1 MNSRV
6 FVIGAAVLGV
16 ACSGSDGQTP
26 TAGVP
31 PGGAP
36 GVPAAMGAPSVGAP
50 ATTTPVATG
59 APPTGTAPVNGGA
72 PPATQG
78 SGGTPGTVAPP
89 ASAGTTAIGGAPAA
103 GGSPPAAA
111 GSSGGGAS
119 GAAGAAGAGGAA
131 PAMDPPGTATI
142 STDPFTVQPGQ
153 EVFKCQNFH
162 NPFAGKDTAIQTLSS
177 QLAKG
182 SHHLHLYNLTEGT
195 NYSIEDCS
203 GSDFHALFYN
213 TGRPVDQMPFPLG
226 MATKLRGNTGL
237 RVQLHFLNT
246 TTDPLVATSN
256 VKMVPVADASMVT
269 KWVASIYLNRIGL
282 TVPPGMQ
289 TVSTSCSI
297 PSAYGQIG
305 LVRGVSHMHSRG
317 THFVAKTSTGTM
329 LIDDTT
335 WDEPPPHF
343 YDPPIMMNPGDSL
356 DWTCT
361 YQNDTGMT
369 LTFGNSAA
377 TNEMCIFTGRY
388 YSTDANDVQIV
399 CMAGT
404 DNGGTAQLESN

>member
-1 MNSRV
+1 MISRV
-6 FVIGAAVLGV
+6 FVVGASVLGV
-16 ACSGSDGQTP
+16 ACSGSDAQTP
-26 TAGVP
+26 MPGVANGGVP
-31 PGGAP
+31 GVAATSGAAAGGA
-36 GVPAAMGAPSVGAP
+36 AP
-50 ATTTPVATG
+50 ATTPVATG
-59 APPTGTAPVNGGA
+59 TGA
-72 PPATQG
+72 PPAGTAPDGAGTTTPSQG
-78 SGGTPGTVAPP
+78 SGGTPSVVMPPPGAGGTMAV
-89 ASAGTTAIGGAPAA
+89 GGAPAA
-103 GGSPPAAA
+103 GGAPSAAA
-111 GSSGGGAS
+111 GAS
-119 GAAGAAGAGGAA
+119 GAAGAAGAGGSA

-142 STDPFTVQPGQ
+142 STDPFMVQPGQ
-153 EVFKCQNFH
+153 EVFKCQNFK

-195 NYSIEDCS
+195 SYSLEDCS
-203 GSDFHALFYN
+203 GSDFHSLLYN
-213 TGRPVDQMPFPLG
+213 TGRPVDQMPYPVG
-226 MATKLRGNTGL
+226 MAAKLRGNTGL

-246 TTDPLVATSN
+246 TTDQLTATST
-256 VKMVPVADASMVT
+256 VKMIPVADPSTVT

-289 TVSTSCSI
+289 TINTSCSI

-317 THFVAKTSTGTM
+317 IHFVAKTSTGTT

-388 YSTDANDVQIV
+388 YSSDTNDVQIV
-399 CMAGT
+399 CMAGS